1 MVELTSQLAS
11 SQTLVTMKT
20 ARADEKVQQARL
32 VESQESVVYSAPATV
47 LVEQVLAV
55 QVLWSE
61 VHPLDGSCAGSSQHE
76 VFSVAS
82 QLSIRSTYDAGA
94 RCTLSYNFAW
104 LVPTF
109 FTFSFLQEDLIARLE
124 IWQLTC
130 FSVEVFLL

>member
-32 VESQESVVYSAPATV
+32 VESQESVVDSAPATV

-55 QVLWSE
+55 QVLSE

-82 QLSIRSTYDAGA
+82 QLSIRSTYDVGA

-124 IWQLTC
+124 IWQVTC